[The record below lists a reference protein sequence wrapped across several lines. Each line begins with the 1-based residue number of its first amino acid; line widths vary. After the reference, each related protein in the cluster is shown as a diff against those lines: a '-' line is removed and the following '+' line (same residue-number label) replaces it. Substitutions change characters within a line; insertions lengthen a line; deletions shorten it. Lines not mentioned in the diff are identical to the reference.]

1 LQGRVYST
9 VGLGAL
15 ISQASDDGNYRLLFA
30 STIFMAATVVT
41 INRLVWRK
49 MYNLAATKFKLES

>member
-1 LQGRVYST
+1 VHST
-9 VGLGAL
+9 IGLGAL
-15 ISQASDDGNYRLLFA
+15 ISQASDDGNFRLLFA

-49 MYNLAATKFKLES
+49 LYTLAATRFKLEM

>member
-1 LQGRVYST
+1 
-9 VGLGAL
+9 LGAL
-15 ISQASDDGNYRLLFA
+15 ISQASDDGNFRLLFA

-49 MYNLAATKFKLES
+49 LYNLAATRFKLEM